1 MMYQD
6 RQVIDEIYK
15 RIPLDRILMKQLG
28 KGLKLGGALAIKA
41 LMSAINK
48 TPDNGINREGKNA
61 LNFLTNS
68 KDDLSTLTIRKD
80 QLQAYKEKFKEQ
92 GITFASIG
100 DKRSDYVKILFKT
113 KQEEKVAAIVDKMEE
128 VANKLDEKQE
138 KEAYDIMKNLDFR
151 EVGEN
156 VYRQNEIMTA
166 EQIVSMKEELEK
178 KGIKSEVVINKVLDD
193 NKYEVDFKISMKDKE
208 KVKKPLD
215 LLIEKAIKN
224 NKDNKEMSRSRRLE
238 ELYKS
243 GAELTT
249 FRVNKRDAHEFEC
262 SANYNGIKTA
272 PIREENGKVE
282 FLIKSEQHYDAC
294 EVMTEMANE
303 RRNRER

>member
-6 RQVIDEIYK
+6 NQVISEIYK

-41 LMSAINK
+41 LISAMHK

-215 LLIEKAIKN
+215 LLIDKAVSKSKEKALEM
-224 NKDNKEMSRSRRLE
+224 KDKVREKVRGEM
-238 ELYKS
+238 
-243 GAELTT
+243 
-249 FRVNKRDAHEFEC
+249 
-262 SANYNGIKTA
+262 
-272 PIREENGKVE
+272 
-282 FLIKSEQHYDAC
+282 
-294 EVMTEMANE
+294 E
-303 RRNRER
+303 R

>member
-1 MMYQD
+1 MYQD

-15 RIPLDRILMKQLG
+15 RIPLDRILLKQLG
-28 KGLKLGGALAIKA
+28 RGLKLGGKLAIKA
-41 LMSAINK
+41 LISVMHK

-166 EQIVSMKEELEK
+166 EQVVSMKEELEK

-215 LLIEKAIKN
+215 LLIDKAVSKSKEKALEM
-224 NKDNKEMSRSRRLE
+224 KDKVREKVRGEM
-238 ELYKS
+238 
-243 GAELTT
+243 
-249 FRVNKRDAHEFEC
+249 
-262 SANYNGIKTA
+262 
-272 PIREENGKVE
+272 
-282 FLIKSEQHYDAC
+282 
-294 EVMTEMANE
+294 E
-303 RRNRER
+303 R

>member
-15 RIPLDRILMKQLG
+15 RIPLDRILLKQLG
-28 KGLKLGGALAIKA
+28 KGLKLGGRLAIKA
-41 LMSAINK
+41 LISAIQK

-92 GITFASIG
+92 GVTFASIG

-166 EQIVSMKEELEK
+166 EQVVSMKEELEK
-178 KGIKSEVVINKVLDD
+178 KGIKSDVVINRVTDD

-215 LLIEKAIKN
+215 LLIDKAVSKSKEKALEM
-224 NKDNKEMSRSRRLE
+224 KDKVREKVRGEM
-238 ELYKS
+238 
-243 GAELTT
+243 
-249 FRVNKRDAHEFEC
+249 
-262 SANYNGIKTA
+262 
-272 PIREENGKVE
+272 
-282 FLIKSEQHYDAC
+282 
-294 EVMTEMANE
+294 E
-303 RRNRER
+303 R

>member
-1 MMYQD
+1 MYQD
-6 RQVIDEIYK
+6 NQVISEIYK

-41 LMSAINK
+41 LMSAVSK

-68 KDDLSTLTIRKD
+68 KDDLSTLTIKKD

-166 EQIVSMKEELEK
+166 EQVVSMKEELEK

-215 LLIEKAIKN
+215 LLIDKAVSKSKEKALEM
-224 NKDNKEMSRSRRLE
+224 KDKVREKVRGEM
-238 ELYKS
+238 
-243 GAELTT
+243 
-249 FRVNKRDAHEFEC
+249 
-262 SANYNGIKTA
+262 
-272 PIREENGKVE
+272 
-282 FLIKSEQHYDAC
+282 
-294 EVMTEMANE
+294 E
-303 RRNRER
+303 R

>member
-1 MMYQD
+1 MYQD
-6 RQVIDEIYK
+6 SQVISEIYK

-41 LMSAINK
+41 LMSAVHK

-61 LNFLTNS
+61 LNFLSNS
-68 KDDLSTLTIRKD
+68 KDDLSTLTIKKD

-178 KGIKSEVVINKVLDD
+178 KGIKSDVVINKVLDD

-215 LLIEKAIKN
+215 LLIDKAVSKSKEKALEM
-224 NKDNKEMSRSRRLE
+224 KDKVREKVRGEM
-238 ELYKS
+238 
-243 GAELTT
+243 
-249 FRVNKRDAHEFEC
+249 
-262 SANYNGIKTA
+262 
-272 PIREENGKVE
+272 
-282 FLIKSEQHYDAC
+282 
-294 EVMTEMANE
+294 E
-303 RRNRER
+303 R

>member
-1 MMYQD
+1 MYQD

-15 RIPLDRILMKQLG
+15 RIPLDRMLLKLLG

-41 LMSAINK
+41 LISAIHNDG
-48 TPDNGINREGKNA
+48 TNREGKNA
-61 LNFLTNS
+61 LEFLAKS
-68 KDDLSTLTIRKD
+68 KDDLSTVTIRKD

-156 VYRQNEIMTA
+156 VYRQNETMTA

-178 KGIKSEVVINKVLDD
+178 KGIKSDVVINKVLDD

-215 LLIEKAIKN
+215 SLIDKAVSRSKEKASEV
-224 NKDNKEMSRSRRLE
+224 KDK
-238 ELYKS
+238 
-243 GAELTT
+243 
-249 FRVNKRDAHEFEC
+249 
-262 SANYNGIKTA
+262 
-272 PIREENGKVE
+272 IREKEKG
-282 FLIKSEQHYDAC
+282 
-294 EVMTEMANE
+294 EME
-303 RRNRER
+303 R

>member
-15 RIPLDRILMKQLG
+15 RIPLDRILLKQLG
-28 KGLKLGGALAIKA
+28 KGLKLGGKLAIKA
-41 LMSAINK
+41 LISAVHK

-166 EQIVSMKEELEK
+166 EQIASMKEELEK
-178 KGIKSEVVINKVLDD
+178 KGIKSDVVINKVLDD

-215 LLIEKAIKN
+215 LLIDKAVSKSKEKALEM
-224 NKDNKEMSRSRRLE
+224 KDKVREKVRGEM
-238 ELYKS
+238 
-243 GAELTT
+243 
-249 FRVNKRDAHEFEC
+249 
-262 SANYNGIKTA
+262 
-272 PIREENGKVE
+272 
-282 FLIKSEQHYDAC
+282 
-294 EVMTEMANE
+294 E
-303 RRNRER
+303 R

>member
-6 RQVIDEIYK
+6 NQVISEIYK

-41 LMSAINK
+41 LMSAVHK
-48 TPDNGINREGKNA
+48 TLDNGINREGKNA
-61 LNFLTNS
+61 LDFLAKS
-68 KDDLSTLTIRKD
+68 KDDLSTLTIKKD

-92 GITFASIG
+92 GITFVSIG

-113 KQEEKVAAIVDKMEE
+113 KQEEKVATIVDKMEE

-166 EQIVSMKEELEK
+166 EQVVSMKEELEK

-215 LLIEKAIKN
+215 LLIDKAVSKSKEKALEM
-224 NKDNKEMSRSRRLE
+224 KDKVREKVRGEM
-238 ELYKS
+238 
-243 GAELTT
+243 
-249 FRVNKRDAHEFEC
+249 
-262 SANYNGIKTA
+262 
-272 PIREENGKVE
+272 
-282 FLIKSEQHYDAC
+282 
-294 EVMTEMANE
+294 E
-303 RRNRER
+303 R

>member
-1 MMYQD
+1 MYQD

-15 RIPLDRILMKQLG
+15 RIPLDRMLLKLLG

-41 LMSAINK
+41 LMSAISK

-68 KDDLSTLTIRKD
+68 KDDLSTLTIKKD
-80 QLQAYKEKFKEQ
+80 QLQAYKEKFKEH

-113 KQEEKVAAIVDKMEE
+113 KQEEKVATIVDKMEE

-193 NKYEVDFKISMKDKE
+193 NKYEVDFKINMKDKE

-215 LLIEKAIKN
+215 LLIDKAVSKSKEKALEM
-224 NKDNKEMSRSRRLE
+224 KDKVREKVRGEM
-238 ELYKS
+238 
-243 GAELTT
+243 
-249 FRVNKRDAHEFEC
+249 
-262 SANYNGIKTA
+262 
-272 PIREENGKVE
+272 
-282 FLIKSEQHYDAC
+282 
-294 EVMTEMANE
+294 E
-303 RRNRER
+303 R

>member
-1 MMYQD
+1 MYQD

-15 RIPLDRILMKQLG
+15 RMPLDRMLLKLLG

-41 LMSAINK
+41 LMSAVHK

-68 KDDLSTLTIRKD
+68 KDDLSTLTIKKD

-128 VANKLDEKQE
+128 IANKLDEKQE

-151 EVGEN
+151 EIGEN

-166 EQIVSMKEELEK
+166 EQVVSMKEELEK

-215 LLIEKAIKN
+215 LLIDKAVSKSKEKALEM
-224 NKDNKEMSRSRRLE
+224 KDKVREKVKGEM
-238 ELYKS
+238 
-243 GAELTT
+243 
-249 FRVNKRDAHEFEC
+249 
-262 SANYNGIKTA
+262 
-272 PIREENGKVE
+272 
-282 FLIKSEQHYDAC
+282 
-294 EVMTEMANE
+294 E
-303 RRNRER
+303 R

>member
-1 MMYQD
+1 MYQD

-15 RIPLDRILMKQLG
+15 RIPLDRILLKQLG

-41 LMSAINK
+41 LMSAVHK

-68 KDDLSTLTIRKD
+68 KDDLSTLTIKKD

-113 KQEEKVAAIVDKMEE
+113 KQEEKVAAIVDKMED
-128 VANKLDEKQE
+128 VANELDEKQE

-156 VYRQNEIMTA
+156 VYRQKRVMTA

-178 KGIKSEVVINKVLDD
+178 KSIKSEVVINKVLDD

-215 LLIEKAIKN
+215 LLIDKAVSKSKEKALET
-224 NKDNKEMSRSRRLE
+224 KER
-238 ELYKS
+238 
-243 GAELTT
+243 
-249 FRVNKRDAHEFEC
+249 
-262 SANYNGIKTA
+262 
-272 PIREENGKVE
+272 IREKV
-282 FLIKSEQHYDAC
+282 KG
-294 EVMTEMANE
+294 VME
-303 RRNRER
+303 R

>member
-1 MMYQD
+1 MYQD

-15 RIPLDRILMKQLG
+15 RIPLDRMLLKLLG

-61 LNFLTNS
+61 LDFLAKS
-68 KDDLSTLTIRKD
+68 KDDLSTLTIKKD

-166 EQIVSMKEELEK
+166 EQVVSMKEELER

-215 LLIEKAIKN
+215 LLIDKAVSKSKEKALEM
-224 NKDNKEMSRSRRLE
+224 KDK
-238 ELYKS
+238 
-243 GAELTT
+243 
-249 FRVNKRDAHEFEC
+249 
-262 SANYNGIKTA
+262 
-272 PIREENGKVE
+272 IREKVRG
-282 FLIKSEQHYDAC
+282 
-294 EVMTEMANE
+294 EME
-303 RRNRER
+303 R

>member
-1 MMYQD
+1 MYQD

-15 RIPLDRILMKQLG
+15 RIPLDRILLKQLG
-28 KGLKLGGALAIKA
+28 KGLKLGGKLAIKA
-41 LMSAINK
+41 LISTMHK

-156 VYRQNEIMTA
+156 VYRQNEVMTA

-178 KGIKSEVVINKVLDD
+178 KGIKSEVVINKVTDD

-215 LLIEKAIKN
+215 LLIDKAVSKSKEKALEM
-224 NKDNKEMSRSRRLE
+224 KDKVREKVRGEM
-238 ELYKS
+238 
-243 GAELTT
+243 
-249 FRVNKRDAHEFEC
+249 
-262 SANYNGIKTA
+262 
-272 PIREENGKVE
+272 
-282 FLIKSEQHYDAC
+282 
-294 EVMTEMANE
+294 E
-303 RRNRER
+303 R

>member
-15 RIPLDRILMKQLG
+15 RIPLDRILLKQLG
-28 KGLKLGGALAIKA
+28 KGLKLGGRLAIKS
-41 LMSAINK
+41 LISAVHK

-100 DKRSDYVKILFKT
+100 DKRSDHVKILFKT

-151 EVGEN
+151 EIGEN

-166 EQIVSMKEELEK
+166 EQVVSMKEELEK
-178 KGIKSEVVINKVLDD
+178 KGIKSEIVINKVLDD

-215 LLIEKAIKN
+215 LLIDKAVSKSKEKALEM
-224 NKDNKEMSRSRRLE
+224 KDKVREKVKGEM
-238 ELYKS
+238 
-243 GAELTT
+243 
-249 FRVNKRDAHEFEC
+249 
-262 SANYNGIKTA
+262 
-272 PIREENGKVE
+272 
-282 FLIKSEQHYDAC
+282 
-294 EVMTEMANE
+294 E
-303 RRNRER
+303 R

>member
-1 MMYQD
+1 MYQD

-15 RIPLDRILMKQLG
+15 RIPLDRMLLKLLG

-61 LNFLTNS
+61 LDYLAKS
-68 KDDLSTLTIRKD
+68 KDDLSTLTIKKD

-100 DKRSDYVKILFKT
+100 YKRSDYVKILFKT

-156 VYRQNEIMTA
+156 IYRQNEIMTA
-166 EQIVSMKEELEK
+166 EQVVSMKEELEK

-215 LLIEKAIKN
+215 LLIDKAVSKSKEKALEM
-224 NKDNKEMSRSRRLE
+224 KDKVREKVRGEM
-238 ELYKS
+238 
-243 GAELTT
+243 
-249 FRVNKRDAHEFEC
+249 
-262 SANYNGIKTA
+262 
-272 PIREENGKVE
+272 
-282 FLIKSEQHYDAC
+282 
-294 EVMTEMANE
+294 E
-303 RRNRER
+303 R

>member
-15 RIPLDRILMKQLG
+15 RIPLDRILLKQLG
-28 KGLKLGGALAIKA
+28 RGLKLGGKLAIKA
-41 LMSAINK
+41 LISVMHK

-128 VANKLDEKQE
+128 IANKLDEKQE

-151 EVGEN
+151 EIGEN

-215 LLIEKAIKN
+215 LLIDKAVSKSKEKALEM
-224 NKDNKEMSRSRRLE
+224 KDKVREKVKGEM
-238 ELYKS
+238 
-243 GAELTT
+243 
-249 FRVNKRDAHEFEC
+249 
-262 SANYNGIKTA
+262 
-272 PIREENGKVE
+272 
-282 FLIKSEQHYDAC
+282 
-294 EVMTEMANE
+294 E
-303 RRNRER
+303 R

>member
-1 MMYQD
+1 MYQD
-6 RQVIDEIYK
+6 NQVISEIYK
-15 RIPLDRILMKQLG
+15 RIPLDRILLKQLG

-80 QLQAYKEKFKEQ
+80 QLQAYKERFKEQ

-178 KGIKSEVVINKVLDD
+178 KGIKSDVVINKVLDD

-215 LLIEKAIKN
+215 LLIDKAVSKSKEKALEM
-224 NKDNKEMSRSRRLE
+224 KDKVREKVRGEM
-238 ELYKS
+238 
-243 GAELTT
+243 
-249 FRVNKRDAHEFEC
+249 
-262 SANYNGIKTA
+262 
-272 PIREENGKVE
+272 
-282 FLIKSEQHYDAC
+282 
-294 EVMTEMANE
+294 E
-303 RRNRER
+303 R

>member
-15 RIPLDRILMKQLG
+15 RIPLDRILLKQLG
-28 KGLKLGGALAIKA
+28 KGLKLGGRLAIKA
-41 LMSAINK
+41 LISVMHK

-151 EVGEN
+151 EIGEN

-166 EQIVSMKEELEK
+166 EQVVSMKEELEK

-215 LLIEKAIKN
+215 LLIDKAVSKSKGKALEMKDKVREKVRG
-224 NKDNKEMSRSRRLE
+224 EM
-238 ELYKS
+238 
-243 GAELTT
+243 
-249 FRVNKRDAHEFEC
+249 
-262 SANYNGIKTA
+262 
-272 PIREENGKVE
+272 
-282 FLIKSEQHYDAC
+282 
-294 EVMTEMANE
+294 E
-303 RRNRER
+303 R

>member
-15 RIPLDRILMKQLG
+15 RIPLDRILLKQLG
-28 KGLKLGGALAIKA
+28 RGLKLGGKLAIKA
-41 LMSAINK
+41 LISVIHK

-166 EQIVSMKEELEK
+166 EQVVSMKEELEK

-215 LLIEKAIKN
+215 LLIDKAVSKSKEKALEM
-224 NKDNKEMSRSRRLE
+224 KDKVREKVRGEM
-238 ELYKS
+238 
-243 GAELTT
+243 
-249 FRVNKRDAHEFEC
+249 
-262 SANYNGIKTA
+262 
-272 PIREENGKVE
+272 
-282 FLIKSEQHYDAC
+282 
-294 EVMTEMANE
+294 E
-303 RRNRER
+303 R

>member
-1 MMYQD
+1 MYQD
-6 RQVIDEIYK
+6 SQVISEIYK
-15 RIPLDRILMKQLG
+15 RIPLDRILLKQLG

-68 KDDLSTLTIRKD
+68 KDDLSTLTIKKD

-178 KGIKSEVVINKVLDD
+178 KGIKSDVVINKVLDD

-215 LLIEKAIKN
+215 LLIDKAVSKSKEKALEM
-224 NKDNKEMSRSRRLE
+224 KDKVREKVRGEM
-238 ELYKS
+238 
-243 GAELTT
+243 
-249 FRVNKRDAHEFEC
+249 
-262 SANYNGIKTA
+262 
-272 PIREENGKVE
+272 
-282 FLIKSEQHYDAC
+282 
-294 EVMTEMANE
+294 E
-303 RRNRER
+303 R

>member
-1 MMYQD
+1 MYQD

-15 RIPLDRILMKQLG
+15 RIPLDRMLLKLLG

-61 LNFLTNS
+61 LDYLAKS
-68 KDDLSTLTIRKD
+68 KDDLSTLTIKKD

-166 EQIVSMKEELEK
+166 EQVVSMKEELEK

-215 LLIEKAIKN
+215 LLIDKAVSKSKEKALEM
-224 NKDNKEMSRSRRLE
+224 KDKVREKVRGEM
-238 ELYKS
+238 
-243 GAELTT
+243 
-249 FRVNKRDAHEFEC
+249 
-262 SANYNGIKTA
+262 
-272 PIREENGKVE
+272 
-282 FLIKSEQHYDAC
+282 
-294 EVMTEMANE
+294 E
-303 RRNRER
+303 R

>member
-6 RQVIDEIYK
+6 NQVISEIYK
-15 RIPLDRILMKQLG
+15 RIPLDRILLKQLG

-41 LMSAINK
+41 LMSAVHK

-68 KDDLSTLTIRKD
+68 KDDLSTLTIKKD
-80 QLQAYKEKFKEQ
+80 QLQAYKEKFKEK
-92 GITFASIG
+92 GITFASVG

-215 LLIEKAIKN
+215 LLIDKAVSKSKEKALEM
-224 NKDNKEMSRSRRLE
+224 KDKVREKVRVEM
-238 ELYKS
+238 
-243 GAELTT
+243 
-249 FRVNKRDAHEFEC
+249 
-262 SANYNGIKTA
+262 
-272 PIREENGKVE
+272 
-282 FLIKSEQHYDAC
+282 
-294 EVMTEMANE
+294 E
-303 RRNRER
+303 R

>member
-1 MMYQD
+1 MYQD
-6 RQVIDEIYK
+6 NQVISEIYK
-15 RIPLDRILMKQLG
+15 RIPLDRILLKQLG

-41 LMSAINK
+41 LMSAISK

-166 EQIVSMKEELEK
+166 EQIVSMKEELER

-215 LLIEKAIKN
+215 LLIDKAVSKSKEKALEM
-224 NKDNKEMSRSRRLE
+224 KDKVREKVRGEM
-238 ELYKS
+238 
-243 GAELTT
+243 
-249 FRVNKRDAHEFEC
+249 
-262 SANYNGIKTA
+262 
-272 PIREENGKVE
+272 
-282 FLIKSEQHYDAC
+282 
-294 EVMTEMANE
+294 E
-303 RRNRER
+303 R

>member
-15 RIPLDRILMKQLG
+15 RIPLDRILLKQLG
-28 KGLKLGGALAIKA
+28 RGLKLGGALAIKA

-48 TPDNGINREGKNA
+48 TPNDGINREGKNA

-151 EVGEN
+151 EIGEN

-166 EQIVSMKEELEK
+166 EQVVSMKEELEK

-215 LLIEKAIKN
+215 LLIDKAVSKSKDKALEMKEKVRE
-224 NKDNKEMSRSRRLE
+224 KE
-238 ELYKS
+238 K
-243 GAELTT
+243 G
-249 FRVNKRDAHEFEC
+249 
-262 SANYNGIKTA
+262 
-272 PIREENGKVE
+272 
-282 FLIKSEQHYDAC
+282 
-294 EVMTEMANE
+294 EME
-303 RRNRER
+303 R

>member
-1 MMYQD
+1 MYQD

-15 RIPLDRILMKQLG
+15 RIPLDRILLKQLG
-28 KGLKLGGALAIKA
+28 KGLKLGGRLAIKA
-41 LMSAINK
+41 LISAIQK
-48 TPDNGINREGKNA
+48 TPNNGINREGKNA

-166 EQIVSMKEELEK
+166 EQVVSMKEELEK

-215 LLIEKAIKN
+215 LLIDKAVSKSKEKALEM
-224 NKDNKEMSRSRRLE
+224 KDKVREKVRGEM
-238 ELYKS
+238 
-243 GAELTT
+243 
-249 FRVNKRDAHEFEC
+249 
-262 SANYNGIKTA
+262 
-272 PIREENGKVE
+272 
-282 FLIKSEQHYDAC
+282 
-294 EVMTEMANE
+294 E
-303 RRNRER
+303 R

>member
-15 RIPLDRILMKQLG
+15 RIPLDRILLKQLG
-28 KGLKLGGALAIKA
+28 KGLKLGGRLAIKA
-41 LMSAINK
+41 LISAIRK

-80 QLQAYKEKFKEQ
+80 QLQAYKERFKEQ

-128 VANKLDEKQE
+128 IANKLDEKQE

-215 LLIEKAIKN
+215 LLIDKAVSKSKEKALEM
-224 NKDNKEMSRSRRLE
+224 KDKVREKVRGEM
-238 ELYKS
+238 
-243 GAELTT
+243 
-249 FRVNKRDAHEFEC
+249 
-262 SANYNGIKTA
+262 
-272 PIREENGKVE
+272 
-282 FLIKSEQHYDAC
+282 
-294 EVMTEMANE
+294 E
-303 RRNRER
+303 R

>member
-15 RIPLDRILMKQLG
+15 RIPLDRILLKQLG
-28 KGLKLGGALAIKA
+28 RGLKLGGKLAIKA
-41 LMSAINK
+41 LISVIHK

-166 EQIVSMKEELEK
+166 EQVVSMKEELEK

-215 LLIEKAIKN
+215 LLIDKAVSKSKEKALEM
-224 NKDNKEMSRSRRLE
+224 KDK
-238 ELYKS
+238 
-243 GAELTT
+243 
-249 FRVNKRDAHEFEC
+249 V
-262 SANYNGIKTA
+262 
-272 PIREENGKVE
+272 REKVRGE
-282 FLIKSEQHYDAC
+282 IEK
-294 EVMTEMANE
+294 
-303 RRNRER
+303 

>member
-15 RIPLDRILMKQLG
+15 RIPLYRILLKQLG
-28 KGLKLGGALAIKA
+28 KGLKLGGRLATKA
-41 LMSAINK
+41 LISAIHK

-113 KQEEKVAAIVDKMEE
+113 KQEEKVAAIVDEMEE

-166 EQIVSMKEELEK
+166 EQIVSMKEELER
-178 KGIKSEVVINKVLDD
+178 KGIKSEVVIYKVLDD

-215 LLIEKAIKN
+215 LLIDKAVSKSKEKALEM
-224 NKDNKEMSRSRRLE
+224 KDKVREKVRGEM
-238 ELYKS
+238 
-243 GAELTT
+243 
-249 FRVNKRDAHEFEC
+249 
-262 SANYNGIKTA
+262 
-272 PIREENGKVE
+272 
-282 FLIKSEQHYDAC
+282 
-294 EVMTEMANE
+294 E
-303 RRNRER
+303 R

>member
-1 MMYQD
+1 MYQD
-6 RQVIDEIYK
+6 NQVISEIYK
-15 RIPLDRILMKQLG
+15 RIPLDRILLKQLG

-41 LMSAINK
+41 LMSAISK

-68 KDDLSTLTIRKD
+68 KDDLSTLTIKKD

-166 EQIVSMKEELEK
+166 EQVVSMKEELEK

-215 LLIEKAIKN
+215 LLIDKAVSKSKEKALET
-224 NKDNKEMSRSRRLE
+224 KE
-238 ELYKS
+238 
-243 GAELTT
+243 
-249 FRVNKRDAHEFEC
+249 RV
-262 SANYNGIKTA
+262 
-272 PIREENGKVE
+272 REKV
-282 FLIKSEQHYDAC
+282 KG
-294 EVMTEMANE
+294 VME
-303 RRNRER
+303 R

>member
-6 RQVIDEIYK
+6 NQVISEIYK
-15 RIPLDRILMKQLG
+15 RIPLDRILLKQLG

-48 TPDNGINREGKNA
+48 TPNDGINREGKNA
-61 LNFLTNS
+61 LDYLAKS
-68 KDDLSTLTIRKD
+68 KDDLSTLTIKKD

-178 KGIKSEVVINKVLDD
+178 KGIKSDVVINKVLDD

-215 LLIEKAIKN
+215 LLIDKAVSKSKEKALEM
-224 NKDNKEMSRSRRLE
+224 KE
-238 ELYKS
+238 K
-243 GAELTT
+243 
-249 FRVNKRDAHEFEC
+249 V
-262 SANYNGIKTA
+262 
-272 PIREENGKVE
+272 REKEKG
-282 FLIKSEQHYDAC
+282 
-294 EVMTEMANE
+294 EME
-303 RRNRER
+303 R

>member
-1 MMYQD
+1 
-6 RQVIDEIYK
+6 
-15 RIPLDRILMKQLG
+15 
-28 KGLKLGGALAIKA
+28 
-41 LMSAINK
+41 MSAVHK

-68 KDDLSTLTIRKD
+68 KDDLSTLTIKKD
-80 QLQAYKEKFKEQ
+80 QLQAYKEKFKVQ

-138 KEAYDIMKNLDFR
+138 KEVYDIMKNLDFR

-215 LLIEKAIKN
+215 LLIDKAVSKSKEKALEV
-224 NKDNKEMSRSRRLE
+224 KE
-238 ELYKS
+238 
-243 GAELTT
+243 
-249 FRVNKRDAHEFEC
+249 RV
-262 SANYNGIKTA
+262 
-272 PIREENGKVE
+272 REKVRG
-282 FLIKSEQHYDAC
+282 
-294 EVMTEMANE
+294 EME
-303 RRNRER
+303 R

>member
-1 MMYQD
+1 MYQD

-15 RIPLDRILMKQLG
+15 RIPLDRILLKQLG
-28 KGLKLGGALAIKA
+28 KGLKLGSKLAIKA
-41 LMSAINK
+41 LISAVHK

-156 VYRQNEIMTA
+156 VYRQNEVMTA

-178 KGIKSEVVINKVLDD
+178 KGIKSEVVINKVTDD

-215 LLIEKAIKN
+215 LLIDKAVSKSKEKALEM
-224 NKDNKEMSRSRRLE
+224 KDKVREKVRGEM
-238 ELYKS
+238 
-243 GAELTT
+243 
-249 FRVNKRDAHEFEC
+249 
-262 SANYNGIKTA
+262 
-272 PIREENGKVE
+272 
-282 FLIKSEQHYDAC
+282 
-294 EVMTEMANE
+294 E
-303 RRNRER
+303 R

>member
-1 MMYQD
+1 MYQD

-15 RIPLDRILMKQLG
+15 RIPLDRMLLKLLG

-41 LMSAINK
+41 LMSAISK

-68 KDDLSTLTIRKD
+68 KDDLSTLTIKKD

-166 EQIVSMKEELEK
+166 EQIVSMKEELER
-178 KGIKSEVVINKVLDD
+178 KGIKSEVVINKV
-193 NKYEVDFKISMKDKE
+193 
-208 KVKKPLD
+208 
-215 LLIEKAIKN
+215 
-224 NKDNKEMSRSRRLE
+224 
-238 ELYKS
+238 
-243 GAELTT
+243 
-249 FRVNKRDAHEFEC
+249 
-262 SANYNGIKTA
+262 
-272 PIREENGKVE
+272 
-282 FLIKSEQHYDAC
+282 
-294 EVMTEMANE
+294 
-303 RRNRER
+303 

>member
-6 RQVIDEIYK
+6 RQVVDEIYK
-15 RIPLDRILMKQLG
+15 RIPLDRILLKQLG
-28 KGLKLGGALAIKA
+28 KGLKLGGRLAIKA
-41 LMSAINK
+41 LISAMHK
-48 TPDNGINREGKNA
+48 TSDNGINREGKNA

-68 KDDLSTLTIRKD
+68 KDDLSTLTIRKE
-80 QLQAYKEKFKEQ
+80 QLQTYKEKFKEQ

-138 KEAYDIMKNLDFR
+138 KEAYNIMKNLDFR

-156 VYRQNEIMTA
+156 VYRQNETMTA

-178 KGIKSEVVINKVLDD
+178 KGVKSEVVINKVTDD

-215 LLIEKAIKN
+215 LLIDKAVSKSKEKALEM
-224 NKDNKEMSRSRRLE
+224 KDKVREKMRGEM
-238 ELYKS
+238 
-243 GAELTT
+243 
-249 FRVNKRDAHEFEC
+249 
-262 SANYNGIKTA
+262 
-272 PIREENGKVE
+272 
-282 FLIKSEQHYDAC
+282 
-294 EVMTEMANE
+294 E
-303 RRNRER
+303 R